1 MWLLLAGLGLLLYGL
16 LTLVLVFIWFVG
28 GCACGFR
35 FGLLFWVLFLFF
47 WWFVLNCLVAAYSA
61 FIVVYG
67 LLLLVFGLGVVRL
80 LSCLLV
86 WFNVI

>member
-1 MWLLLAGLGLLLYGL
+1 MGLGL
-16 LTLVLVFIWFVG
+16 VCCF
-28 GCACGFR
+28 GFCSY
-35 FGLLFWVLFLFF
+35 F

-80 LSCLLV
+80 LGCLFV